1 MPAGKVMDAALN
13 LLARRDHSSAELSR
27 KLAARGFAAE
37 EIDTAIS
44 RLHAL
49 AYLDDRRYAE
59 QCAARAVREGKA
71 VGQRLRLEFR
81 RRGIPPEIAE
91 AAMAAAGEGLDER
104 ETIRDLLLH
113 RFAGFDPATATQKEK
128 RRLVGWFQR
137 RGFSLSAIFDALRM
151 AGDDRQ

>member
-1 MPAGKVMDAALN
+1 MAGKVMDAALN

-59 QCAARAVREGKA
+59 QWAARAVREGTA
-71 VGQRLRLEFR
+71 VGPRLRLELR
-81 RRGIPPEIAE
+81 RRGIPPEMVE
-91 AAMAAAGEGLDER
+91 AAMAAAGEELDER
-104 ETIRDLLLH
+104 QAIGELLAR
-113 RFAGFDPATATQKEK
+113 RFAGFDPAAATQQEK
-128 RRLVGWFQR
+128 RRVVGWFQR
-137 RGFSLSAIFDALRM
+137 RGFSLSAILDGMRL
-151 AGDDRQ
+151 AGDE

>member
-1 MPAGKVMDAALN
+1 MPGKVMDAALN

-37 EIDTAIS
+37 EIEEAIS

-59 QCAARAVREGKA
+59 QWAARAVREGKA
-71 VGQRLRLEFR
+71 MGQRLRLELR
-81 RRGIPPEIAE
+81 RRGIPPEMAE
-91 AAMAAAGEGLDER
+91 AAMAAAAAGEGLDER
-104 ETIRDLLLH
+104 ETIRELLLH

-137 RGFSLSAIFDALRM
+137 RGFSLSAVFDTLRM
-151 AGDDRQ
+151 AGED

>member
-1 MPAGKVMDAALN
+1 MAGTAMDAALN

-27 KLAARGFAAE
+27 KLVARGFAVE
-37 EIDTAIS
+37 EIEAVIS

-59 QCAARAVREGKA
+59 QWAARAVREGKA
-71 VGQRLRLEFR
+71 VGARLRLELR
-81 RRGIPPEIAE
+81 RRGIPPEIVE
-91 AAMAAAGEGLDER
+91 AAMAAGEELDER
-104 ETIRDLLLH
+104 GAVRELLLR

-137 RGFSLSAIFDALRM
+137 RGFSLSTIFDALRM